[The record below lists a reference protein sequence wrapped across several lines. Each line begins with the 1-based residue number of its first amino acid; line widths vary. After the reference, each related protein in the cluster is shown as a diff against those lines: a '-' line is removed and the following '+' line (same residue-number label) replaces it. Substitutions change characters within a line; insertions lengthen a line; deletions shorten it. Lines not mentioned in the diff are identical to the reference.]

1 MGVASLS
8 PSLRGRAEPSR
19 AGPSGAEPSPGGTER
34 SRTAPS
40 RAEPSRAGPNRAE
53 QRPGGAR
60 PRPRHAVGLRGAAPI
75 AGAVPAAVRAALPAG
90 PLFFSLLLR
99 RYSAFFLPALFKFVL
114 LSVFL
119 PFPRFALSRFTFFRP
134 FLLPCT
140 SLPLLLLAAL
150 LRLVLLYCKI
160 CFIFLIL
167 PHFAALFL
175 FSFTFLYSILL

>member
-1 MGVASLS
+1 MASRRAPPCGAA
-8 PSLRGRAEPSR
+8 PSRAEPGRAERSR
-19 AGPSGAEPSPGGTER
+19 ARAEPSGAEPR
-34 SRTAPS
+34 

-75 AGAVPAAVRAALPAG
+75 AGAVSAAVRAALPAG

-119 PFPRFALSRFTFFRP
+119 PFPRFALSRCTFFRP

-140 SLPLLLLAAL
+140 SLPLLLLLAAL